1 MCIRYISCGLYFLTY
16 YTYLPYPKVY
26 SFKALFCNILLNY
39 DLLIIFYSMLN
50 FNEEFRKNI
59 VNVLPTQCVYL
70 PRSAFLFVFKAF
82 LQLLCPLVTWKCIL
96 YKCQGIGSNN
106 TAFCC
111 QTEITSYFSCLYSFA
126 SGPPNYIKHMRMT
139 FVNTHLIFTHIVH
152 RLIIWLQC
160 DLV

>member
-1 MCIRYISCGLYFLTY
+1 MACITQVITH
-16 YTYLPYPKVY
+16 TYLTEPKVY
-26 SFKALFCNILLNY
+26 SFKALFCNILLSHY
-39 DLLIIFYSMLN
+39 FSSPTYHFWFHVEFKCKIWKQYFVN
-50 FNEEFRKNI
+50 FF
-59 VNVLPTQCVYL
+59 LTQCVHL
-70 PRSAFLFVFKAF
+70 PRPAFLFVFRAF

>member
-1 MCIRYISCGLYFLTY
+1 MHYCLIWKTFSNPTHHFLF
-16 YTYLPYPKVY
+16 LVK
-26 SFKALFCNILLNY
+26 FKCKIHKKMVTVLL
-39 DLLIIFYSMLN
+39 
-50 FNEEFRKNI
+50 
-59 VNVLPTQCVYL
+59 TQCVYL
-70 PRSAFLFVFKAF
+70 PRPAFLFVFKAF

-111 QTEITSYFSCLYSFA
+111 QTVITSYFSCLYSFA